1 MTVRTDDL
9 TTRDLGLN
17 ARKGIALMDQLGN
30 PRGLLSYVVE
40 LQDQWICK
48 RTVGATCAG
57 KQAKNV
63 APCLGSPAFAR
74 RTSLVTVERSAL
86 ADVLGST
93 PLAPG
98 LALVELGRRQVSS
111 ATSAVPSLDRLGGW
125 SGRRWRIWWRPIDP
139 ARPKAHRGKRHAQ
152 LEGDRAK
159 RLSLRAKS
167 SGFALLAELPDRHTN
182 ICSQTDRT
190 H

>member
-9 TTRDLGLN
+9 TARDLGLN
-17 ARKGIALMDQLGN
+17 ARKGVALMDQLGN
-30 PRGLLSYVVE
+30 PRGLLSNVVE

-48 RTVGATCAG
+48 RAVGATCAG

-63 APCLGSPAFAR
+63 SPCLRSSAFAR
-74 RTSLVTVERSAL
+74 RTGLVIVERSAL

-111 ATSAVPSLDRLGGW
+111 ATSAAPSLDGLGEW
-125 SGRRWRIWWRPIDP
+125 SGRRSWILLRPIDS
-139 ARPKAHRGKRHAQ
+139 ARPKAHRSKRHAQ
-152 LEGDRAK
+152 FECDRAQ

-167 SGFALLAELPDRHTN
+167 SGFPLLAELPDRHTN
-182 ICSQTDRT
+182 VCSPTGRT
-190 H
+190 P